1 MHEFTG
7 KYDPERAPRIE
18 TAPMVDAEV
27 VLFAGRTITD
37 IAVPIGAGVG
47 FLVIF
52 GSFWAA
58 VLSPPVLFVLT
69 PKLRQ
74 TFGRGRLMHILWS
87 LGLVR
92 VSRVPGIYSVRDSIA
107 EFGP

>member
-7 KYDPERAPRIE
+7 KYDPERSPRIA

-37 IAVPIGAGVG
+37 IAVPLGVG
-47 FLVIF
+47 VGCLIIF
-52 GSFWAA
+52 GSFWMGVVSA
-58 VLSPPVLFVLT
+58 PILFVYT
-69 PKLRQ
+69 PRLRA

-92 VSRVPGIYSVRDSIA
+92 VSRVPSVYSLRDPIA